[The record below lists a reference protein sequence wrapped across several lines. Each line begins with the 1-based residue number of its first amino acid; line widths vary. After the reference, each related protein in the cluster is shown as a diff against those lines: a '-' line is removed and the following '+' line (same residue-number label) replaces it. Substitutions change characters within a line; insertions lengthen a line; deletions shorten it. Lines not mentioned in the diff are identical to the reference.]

1 MCATP
6 RRLKKNVTRL
16 VTIRNMARYKNYKPL
31 SCKTAARG
39 SKKWGTRRGYRRFSV
54 NLSAAYFSQP

>member
-31 SCKTAARG
+31 FYKTATRG
-39 SKKWGTRRGYRRFSV
+39 AKSGEREEDIEDF
-54 NLSAAYFSQP
+54 L